1 MLLYSPPDR
10 HCGRPLKAIFH
21 RNAGTIR
28 PAPGRS
34 ALLLI
39 GVAIPV
45 YNQNRSRFFG
55 LFAPLDL
62 FSKSPVS
69 RHSKANLKGIG
80 QGGGDTFIEVR
91 VQALA
96 ISLW

>member
-1 MLLYSPPDR
+1 MLLHSPPDR
-10 HCGRPLKAIFH
+10 HCDPPLKAIFH

-45 YNQNRSRFFG
+45 YNNDRSRFNGLFDPLKRKIKSAEG
-55 LFAPLDL
+55 LDSYQKLFAP
-62 FSKSPVS
+62 
-69 RHSKANLKGIG
+69 
-80 QGGGDTFIEVR
+80 
-91 VQALA
+91 
-96 ISLW
+96 

>member
-1 MLLYSPPDR
+1 MLLHSLPDR
-10 HCGRPLKAIFH
+10 NCDPPLKASLN

-45 YNQNRSRFFG
+45 YNHDRSRFNG
-55 LFAPLDL
+55 MLAPL
-62 FSKSPVS
+62 PEV
-69 RHSKANLKGIG
+69 HSG
-80 QGGGDTFIEVR
+80 VR
-91 VQALA
+91 VTVPANQGAGTDRL
-96 ISLW
+96 